1 MLSGTICGSC
11 CCRYLMFN
19 SSSLLAFQF
28 HIASAVSAGFVM
40 TFWSKQEI
48 FVISHHKFDDLGEV
62 DILLNGVF
70 GFLPKCASN
79 GVNLVVALGVNLRI
93 LISSVTSD
101 ASLCGMFRLP
111 IFITESLDFSVLIS
125 RYTIPMDR

>member
-1 MLSGTICGSC
+1 MRVC
-11 CCRYLMFN
+11 
-19 SSSLLAFQF
+19 
-28 HIASAVSAGFVM
+28 
-40 TFWSKQEI
+40 
-48 FVISHHKFDDLGEV
+48 
-62 DILLNGVF
+62 
-70 GFLPKCASN
+70 FLPKCASN
-79 GVNLVVALGVNLRI
+79 GVNLVEAFGVNLRV

>member
-11 CCRYLMFN
+11 CCRYFLSN
-19 SSSLLAFQF
+19 SSSLLAFRF

-40 TFWSKQEI
+40 SFWSKQAI
-48 FVISHHKFDDLGEV
+48 FVISHDKFDDLGDV
-62 DILLNGVF
+62 AILLNGVF

-79 GVNLVVALGVNLRI
+79 GVNLIVVFGVILRF

-101 ASLCGMFRLP
+101 ASLYGMFRLSS
-111 IFITESLDFSVLIS
+111 FITESLDFSVLIS